1 MKMNDKEIEQLYI
14 LIEKQIDE
22 NLTEGEAQQLESLIL
37 NHKEARSLYI
47 EMTSHNA
54 MIYEKGIISEEGLQR
69 PKSVFVYQ
77 FALFAAAAAIA
88 FMFLIPTEKVEDVDP
103 SIAVLIKTEDCEW
116 RDSSLPTISGSKLIA
131 GNLNLIKGLA
141 TVKFKSGA
149 EVVIEAPA
157 ELELINDMHCLVK
170 HGTVMAEVP
179 ESAHGFTIDT
189 PKAKAIDHG
198 TKFVVSYNQKTEKSL
213 VEVLEGEVEVK
224 PIDHAE
230 SEHFFEGHAAV
241 IKDNKMKRIE
251 STVERKMNG
260 NTTEKQTG
268 IIAITTKDGAGMDQ
282 AIDFSK
288 GTKNKHRYFLTV
300 KNTKS
305 ELRRKSYIKFDLA
318 KLGTAQVKS
327 VKFRIRAIPTGY
339 GSASLIPELARFSVY
354 GLTDESLDNWSDKK
368 INWQNAPAN
377 EDVASKLDD
386 SKVAKLGQF
395 EFKRS
400 FQDGLISL
408 STEDLTNFVKADSN
422 GLVTFIIVR
431 ETGEFHKSG
440 LVHAFASEEHP
451 IDSPPTLEFEVD
463 Q

>member
-1 MKMNDKEIEQLYI
+1 MKMNDKEIDQLYI

-22 NLTEGEAQQLESLIL
+22 NITDAEAQKLENLIL
-37 NHKEARSLYI
+37 NNKEARSLYI
-47 EMTSHNA
+47 DATSHNA

-77 FALFAAAAAIA
+77 FALFAAAAVIA
-88 FMFLIPTEKVEDVDP
+88 FMFLMPTEKIEIADQ
-103 SIAVLIKTEDCEW
+103 SIAILSKTEDCEW
-116 RDSSLPTISGSKLIA
+116 SGSSLPTTTGSKLSP
-131 GNLNLIKGLA
+131 GNLHLLRGLA
-141 TVKFKSGA
+141 TIKFDSGA

-170 HGTVMAEVP
+170 HGTVMADVP

-198 TKFVVSYNQKTEKSL
+198 TKFVVSYNKKNEKSL

-224 PIDHAE
+224 PKDQEE

-241 IKDNKMKRIE
+241 IKDNKMKRIK
-251 STVERKMNG
+251 SAVERKMNG
-260 NTTEKQTG
+260 NTAEKMTNT
-268 IIAITTKDGAGMDQ
+268 IAISTKDGAGMDQ

-288 GTKNKHRYFLTV
+288 GTKNKHQYFLTV

-327 VKFRIRAIPTGY
+327 VKFKIRAIPTGY
-339 GSASLIPELARFSVY
+339 GSASLIPEVAKFSLY
-354 GLTDESLDNWSDKK
+354 GLTDESLDSWDDKK
-368 INWQNAPAN
+368 IQWENAPAN
-377 EDVASKLDD
+377 VKPANKLED
-386 SKVAKLGQF
+386 SKVAKLAQF

-400 FQDGLISL
+400 FQDGVITLD
-408 STEDLTNFVKADSN
+408 TEEINSFVKSDSN

-431 ETGEFHKSG
+431 ESNEFHKSG